1 MKKMRTLVIAVMVVV
16 TGFVSYNWFTT
27 GRLTLIPSRGLS
39 QNEYALKNLNDRMV
53 DAKNQYSQ
61 AARTASIS
69 GIDTTADAETA
80 RIQIKNIQKELD
92 ALRKDL
98 TEEAEIREADKLAD
112 ALKEFAT
119 SLS

>member
-1 MKKMRTLVIAVMVVV
+1 MKKMRTVVIAVLVVV

-27 GRLTLIPSRGLS
+27 GRLTLIPSQGIS
-39 QNEYALKNLNDRMV
+39 ANERAIMNLGDRMV

-80 RIQIKNIQKELD
+80 RIQIKNIQQELD

-98 TEEAEIREADKLAD
+98 TDESEIREADKLA
-112 ALKEFAT
+112 ASLKEFART
-119 SLS
+119 LQ